1 MVSGPRVPVALLH
14 PMQKEPLL
22 PTRLTHRFLL
32 GESFRVSH
40 FFSWWYI
47 LAALSNSLLRFP

>member
-1 MVSGPRVPVALLH
+1 MVNGSRVPMVLPYQL
-14 PMQKEPLL
+14 QRDPLL
-22 PTRLTHRFLL
+22 PTGPTYRFLL

-47 LAALSNSLLRFP
+47 LAALS

>member
-1 MVSGPRVPVALLH
+1 MANAPEALQSHCPSPTGP
-14 PMQKEPLL
+14 
-22 PTRLTHRFLL
+22 THRFLL

-47 LAALSNSLLRFP
+47 LAALSYSRLRFP